1 MVCGRR
7 AGGALRVYRS
17 DRIADISVLD
27 ESFARPATFDV
38 RRFWEDWT
46 HTFEASRP
54 RLVARLAVAPT
65 IYREFRQSSAWP
77 VEKVEEPDGHS
88 PDYRLS
94 TWRMRRVASS
104 ALHLTSTR

>member
-1 MVCGRR
+1 M
-7 AGGALRVYRS
+7 
-17 DRIADISVLD
+17 LD